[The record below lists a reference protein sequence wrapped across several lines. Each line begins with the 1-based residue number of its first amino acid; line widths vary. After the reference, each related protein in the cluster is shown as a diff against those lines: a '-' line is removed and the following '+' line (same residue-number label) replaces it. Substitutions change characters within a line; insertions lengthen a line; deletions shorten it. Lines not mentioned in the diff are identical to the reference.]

1 MQVFRRQDGIIEVA
15 FEATEPLDLAQ
26 AQQASVK
33 VDALYQAHGRA
44 ALLVDLSLV
53 SDGSLDTTQL
63 EPPRKALRMAIVV
76 GNFLL
81 QAVGDSYRQVNDGD
95 GIERRVFRSRDVAE
109 GWLAE
114 VAEA

>member
-1 MQVFRRQDGIIEVA
+1 MQVFRRDDGIIEVA
-15 FEATEPLDLAQ
+15 FEASEPLDLAQ
-26 AQQASVK
+26 AQRASVR

-44 ALLVDLSLV
+44 PLLVDLTEV
-53 SDGSLDTTQL
+53 SEGSLDTTRL

-76 GNFLL
+76 GNFLV
-81 QAVGDSYRQVNDGD
+81 QAVGDSYREALDGD

-114 VAEA
+114 VAQA